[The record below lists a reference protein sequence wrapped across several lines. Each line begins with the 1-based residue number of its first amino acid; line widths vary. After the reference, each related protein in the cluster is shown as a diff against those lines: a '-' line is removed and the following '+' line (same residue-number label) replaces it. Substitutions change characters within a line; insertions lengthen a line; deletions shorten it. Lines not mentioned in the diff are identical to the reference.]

1 MTANENDTRCL
12 IFNTAK
18 TLLNEVEDA
27 GTITVRQIAAR
38 AGVGVGLINY
48 YFESKNDLLNAA
60 IGEIV
65 LEVMTAQADKVALFD
80 MEPLER
86 LRVMMRQL
94 LELANNN
101 TKFVRF
107 IFSLNIIKAGLQ
119 TPLHIISLLRDI
131 FGDEKDDAQLRVIAL
146 QILYPLQAAGLDA
159 GVFHMYSGLD
169 LRDPEDRN
177 KFIDMLINNVISLNK
192 TKKTRGEKK

>member
-1 MTANENDTRCL
+1 MTANEHDTRRS
-12 IFNTAK
+12 IFNAAK
-18 TLLNEVEDA
+18 TLLIEAEDA
-27 GTITVRQIAAR
+27 GSITVRQIAAH
-38 AGVGVGLINY
+38 AGVGAGLINY

-65 LEVMTAQADKVALFD
+65 LEVMTAHADKVALYD
-80 MEPLER
+80 MEPLDR

-119 TPLHIISLLRDI
+119 TPLHIISILKDI
-131 FGDEKDDAQLRVIAL
+131 FGDDKDDAQLRVIAL

-169 LRDPEDRN
+169 LRDPEDRDR
-177 KFIDMLINNVISLNK
+177 FVDMLINNIISLNK
-192 TKKTRGEKK
+192 IKKLRGEKK